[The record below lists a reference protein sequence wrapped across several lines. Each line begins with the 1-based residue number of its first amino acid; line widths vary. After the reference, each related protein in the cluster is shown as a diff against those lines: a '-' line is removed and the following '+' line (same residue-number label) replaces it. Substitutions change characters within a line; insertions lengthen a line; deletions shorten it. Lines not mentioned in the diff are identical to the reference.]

1 MADIIV
7 SSDVDTFMQS
17 ANQSA
22 MRTNVGSGTI
32 VTQNSNNVSITGGSI
47 TGITDLSV
55 ADGGTGSS
63 TASGARTNLEVYGDA
78 EVNAKLATKETAGG
92 VELDGVAGRAITTTQ
107 FFSENT
113 AKAFTVSFWVKPT
126 VLTSSSIVPIS
137 FGASVGGSTNYGGLE
152 FGWRTSGDITSGW
165 NIRWQTGGI
174 VAASYLSVSNIN
186 YNLLDTWHHLTLTS
200 DGSNYDLYLNG
211 ELVDS
216 ETTAVYPYRSSNTN
230 LRIGSKYT
238 FTDTGYFDGNV
249 GPVRIFNRAL
259 SAAEVADL
267 YETGVVAVADRWGTV
282 NGAEYTSDF
291 SAGTDGA
298 IATAGTVTGNIDS
311 ISDGSISKDDC
322 LRYYANDSSA
332 VHQITIGNN
341 IFGTGA
347 YNVSFDY
354 YIPSTNTNLNGF
366 SVLRTG
372 GFVDFSTTRTT
383 GAWTTFSGIS
393 FSGDNNGEIIIRTS
407 KNGSTIY
414 AGANL
419 STDDLVYIKNVKV
432 DKAGAIADLPLNEGI
447 GYQFHDRSS
456 NHFDALASLTG
467 VTHLVPKA
475 NGKVRVKAAN
485 ASSAMYMLRADSI
498 LPENSI
504 VSNVLSEQCY
514 VDLTNSAQT
523 LNDYRIRLNPSGSDL
538 QIQRSDGSNHQTLG
552 TVTAPSS
559 LSDVDVQINYK
570 QIAQ

>member
-32 VTQNSNNVSITGGSI
+32 VTQNSNNVNITGGSI
-47 TGITDLSV
+47 TGITDLAV

-63 TASGARTNLEVYGDA
+63 TASGARTNLEVYSDSEVDA
-78 EVNAKLATKETAGG
+78 KVATKETAGG
-92 VELDGVAGRAITTTQ
+92 VKLDGVNGLIQLASNAGSAAPFLQKNNVLTYTWNGNAKQETLRQIVYSKSYSDTSEQGGLAIQ
-107 FFSENT
+107 LIENT
-113 AKAFTVSFWVKPT
+113 TKLQVLLRQDSSFSGHYAIDWNNAIDGNWHSFAV
-126 VLTSSSIVPIS
+126 VLDYTGATPSITLYRDGIS
-137 FGASVGGSTNYGGLE
+137 FGAGNVSLGATGS
-152 FGWRTSGDITSGW
+152 FD
-165 NIRWQTGGI
+165 
-174 VAASYLSVSNIN
+174 
-186 YNLLDTWHHLTLTS
+186 DTL
-200 DGSNYDLYLNG
+200 
-211 ELVDS
+211 
-216 ETTAVYPYRSSNTN
+216 AVYVKIGKSASNN
-230 LRIGSKYT
+230 LYQAAINN
-238 FTDTGYFDGNV
+238 F
-249 GPVRIFNRAL
+249 RIFNRAL

-267 YETGVVAVADRWGTV
+267 YETGVVAVADRWGNPTLLY
-282 NGAEYTSDF
+282 ESDF
-291 SAGTDGA
+291 SANDDGWTEGGGTSTFNQTIDGKTGCYVFTVDGTTGLKQA
-298 IATAGTVTGNIDS
+298 YKSILGTVNKNGRLKCQLYIPNTNTVVDQVRVEASG
-311 ISDGSISKDDC
+311 KFVQ
-322 LRYYANDSSA
+322 L
-332 VHQITIGNN
+332 VTTIGSWVD
-341 IFGTGA
+341 ISIEDTFPTFPQL
-347 YNVSFDY
+347 YF
-354 YIPSTNTNLNGF
+354 
-366 SVLRTG
+366 VLRDG
-372 GFVDFSTTRTT
+372 GSTT
-383 GAWTTFSGIS
+383 I
-393 FSGDNNGEIIIRTS
+393 
-407 KNGSTIY
+407 
-414 AGANL
+414 AGN
-419 STDDLVYIKNVKV
+419 STDYIAIRAIEVEQI
-432 DKAGAIADLPLNEGI
+432 GAIADLPLDEGI

>member
-47 TGITDLSV
+47 TGITDLAV

-78 EVNAKLATKETAGG
+78 EVNAKVATKAVAGG
-92 VELDGVAGRAITTTQ
+92 VYANGGKVQGSIFSGAVAFSVNLKTGAISSGSQLYAGLGGTIANFQPRLVIGANGSSANLGVFYTNDSGNAYNKTYNGLNESYEFRH
-107 FFSENT
+107 
-113 AKAFTVSFWVKPT
+113 FTVVDTGSDIELYIDGTLIFA
-126 VLTSSSIVPIS
+126 SSVTGTYASG
-137 FGASVGGSTNYGGLE
+137 GA
-152 FGWRTSGDITSGW
+152 
-165 NIRWQTGGI
+165 
-174 VAASYLSVSNIN
+174 
-186 YNLLDTWHHLTLTS
+186 
-200 DGSNYDLYLNG
+200 
-211 ELVDS
+211 
-216 ETTAVYPYRSSNTN
+216 
-230 LRIGSKYT
+230 T
-238 FTDTGYFDGNV
+238 FTKYSIAGYHDDAANLDVFTECEAHDF
-249 GPVRIFNRAL
+249 RIFNRAL
-259 SAAEVADL
+259 TAAEVADL
-267 YETGVVAVADRWGTV
+267 YETGVVAVADRWGNPTP
-282 NGAEYTSDF
+282 AEDDMSADNTSDWF
-291 SAGTDGA
+291 AIDSTIAFDTDKYVWTYTTTTQQLHYTASPIQLKANQKVRFSVDIKNGTASNVIVTAFAGNGTSAGLGFQTLGTTSASWTNYTIETTLDGSLNTSYIYPGLFA
-298 IATAGTVTGNIDS
+298 NMTSGNIE
-311 ISDGSISKDDC
+311 IRNFK
-322 LRYYANDSSA
+322 A
-332 VHQITIGNN
+332 
-341 IFGTGA
+341 
-347 YNVSFDY
+347 
-354 YIPSTNTNLNGF
+354 
-366 SVLRTG
+366 
-372 GFVDFSTTRTT
+372 
-383 GAWTTFSGIS
+383 
-393 FSGDNNGEIIIRTS
+393 EII
-407 KNGSTIY
+407 
-414 AGANL
+414 
-419 STDDLVYIKNVKV
+419 
-432 DKAGAIADLPLNEGI
+432 GAIADLPLDEGI

>member
-7 SSDVDTFMQS
+7 FSDVDTFMQS

-22 MRTNVGSGTI
+22 MRTNVGFGTI
-32 VTQNSNNVSITGGSI
+32 VTQNSDNVSITGGSI
-47 TGITDLSV
+47 TGITDLAV

-63 TASGARTNLEVYGDA
+63 TASGARTNLEVYGDS
-78 EVNAKLATKETAGG
+78 EVDAKLATKETAGG
-92 VELDGVAGRAITTTQ
+92 VYFQGTNGSSTLPVDLFYLEDTIKTYSFYSDIQQQTFVQYLFASTEASGGTTT
-107 FFSENT
+107 
-113 AKAFTVSFWVKPT
+113 
-126 VLTSSSIVPIS
+126 
-137 FGASVGGSTNYGGLE
+137 GGLNIALLANSADLRIQFRQAAGSSLHYAVNFLNVANGNKRHYVLQIDTTATDPVIKCWVDGDE
-152 FGWRTSGDITSGW
+152 QTATLVQATSGSRSTDSSLL
-165 NIRWQTGGI
+165 NAYFGGKGAVSDSNATVGI
-174 VAASYLSVSNIN
+174 LS
-186 YNLLDTWHHLTLTS
+186 
-200 DGSNYDLYLNG
+200 DL
-211 ELVDS
+211 
-216 ETTAVYPYRSSNTN
+216 
-230 LRIGSKYT
+230 
-238 FTDTGYFDGNV
+238 
-249 GPVRIFNRAL
+249 RIFNRAL

-267 YETGVVAVADRWGTV
+267 YETGVVAVADRWGS
-282 NGAEYTSDF
+282 NSL
-291 SAGTDGA
+291 
-298 IATAGTVTGNIDS
+298 TA
-311 ISDGSISKDDC
+311 
-322 LRYYANDSSA
+322 A
-332 VHQITIGNN
+332 
-341 IFGTGA
+341 
-347 YNVSFDY
+347 SFAHY
-354 YIPSTNTNLNGF
+354 G
-366 SVLRTG
+366 
-372 GFVDFSTTRTT
+372 
-383 GAWTTFSGIS
+383 
-393 FSGDNNGEIIIRTS
+393 
-407 KNGSTIY
+407 
-414 AGANL
+414 
-419 STDDLVYIKNVKV
+419 STDDGTSSVTKV
-432 DKAGAIADLPLNEGI
+432 DFTTTAASGYQVLWDYGKPIKTGNVVAITISNFASSDGAGIRLVGGSSGSPTISAVPSITGDGTILLTATADSTQFGFRINAQSVTSGSTVDLDVDEVKILGCIADLPLDEGI

>member
-22 MRTNVGSGTI
+22 MRTNVGYGTI
-32 VTQNSNNVSITGGSI
+32 VTQNSNNVNITGGSI
-47 TGITDLSV
+47 IGITDLAV

-63 TASGARTNLEVYGDA
+63 TASGARTNLEVYSDSEVDA
-78 EVNAKLATKETAGG
+78 KVATKETAGG
-92 VELDGVAGRAITTTQ
+92 VKLDGVNGLIQLASNAGSAAPFLQKNNVLTYTWNGNAKQETLRQIVYSKSYSDTSEQGGLAIQ
-107 FFSENT
+107 LIENT
-113 AKAFTVSFWVKPT
+113 TKLQVLLRQDSSFSGHYAIDWNNAIDGNWHSFAV
-126 VLTSSSIVPIS
+126 VLDYTGATPSITLYRDGIS
-137 FGASVGGSTNYGGLE
+137 FGAGNVSLGATGS
-152 FGWRTSGDITSGW
+152 FD
-165 NIRWQTGGI
+165 
-174 VAASYLSVSNIN
+174 
-186 YNLLDTWHHLTLTS
+186 DTL
-200 DGSNYDLYLNG
+200 
-211 ELVDS
+211 
-216 ETTAVYPYRSSNTN
+216 AVYVKIGKSASNN
-230 LRIGSKYT
+230 LYQAAINN
-238 FTDTGYFDGNV
+238 F
-249 GPVRIFNRAL
+249 RIFNRAL

-267 YETGVVAVADRWGTV
+267 YETGVVAVADRWGNPTLLY
-282 NGAEYTSDF
+282 ESDF
-291 SAGTDGA
+291 SANDDGWTEGGGTSTFNQTIDGKTGCYVFTVDGTTGLKQA
-298 IATAGTVTGNIDS
+298 YKSILGTVNKNGRLKCQLYIPNTNTVVDQVRVEASG
-311 ISDGSISKDDC
+311 KFVQ
-322 LRYYANDSSA
+322 L
-332 VHQITIGNN
+332 VTTIGSWVD
-341 IFGTGA
+341 ISIEDTFPTFPQL
-347 YNVSFDY
+347 YF
-354 YIPSTNTNLNGF
+354 
-366 SVLRTG
+366 VLRDG
-372 GFVDFSTTRTT
+372 GSTT
-383 GAWTTFSGIS
+383 I
-393 FSGDNNGEIIIRTS
+393 
-407 KNGSTIY
+407 
-414 AGANL
+414 AGN
-419 STDDLVYIKNVKV
+419 STDYIAIRAIEVEQI
-432 DKAGAIADLPLNEGI
+432 GAIADLPLDEGI

>member
-63 TASGARTNLEVYGDA
+63 TASGARANLEVYGDS
-78 EVNAKLATKETAGG
+78 EVDTKLATKAVAGG
-92 VELDGVAGRAITTTQ
+92 VELVNATLSISNGPVIG
-107 FFSENT
+107 
-113 AKAFTVSFWVKPT
+113 
-126 VLTSSSIVPIS
+126 TSDFSIVFKVNFNTSVQSQGIFSS
-137 FGASVGGSTNYGGLE
+137 FVGGSEARGITVFTGSSPAGQLIFRL
-152 FGWRTSGDITSGW
+152 FGATSGDRIQAQVNNFINTYGGTDRTIAFVRSGSALQIIVDGVEISFVESTTGTSPTW
-165 NIRWQTGGI
+165 GGSI
-174 VAASYLSVSNIN
+174 DSNDWRLLAA
-186 YNLLDTWHHLTLTS
+186 
-200 DGSNYDLYLNG
+200 
-211 ELVDS
+211 
-216 ETTAVYPYRSSNTN
+216 AVSSNSAT
-230 LRIGSKYT
+230 LRGSW
-238 FTDTGYFDGNV
+238 F
-249 GPVRIFNRAL
+249 FNRAL

-267 YETGVVAVADRWGTV
+267 YETGVVAVADRWGD
-282 NGAEYTSDF
+282 GAEGDTYTSDF
-291 SAGTDGA
+291 SVNADGFASGAGGNL
-298 IATAGTVTGNIDS
+298 TVTGNTDS
-311 ISDGSISKDDC
+311 V
-322 LRYYANDSSA
+322 SA
-332 VHQITIGNN
+332 VDDTLKATAVANVNMYLTKSSGDQMEVGI
-341 IFGTGA
+341 A
-347 YNVSFDY
+347 YKVEFDY
-354 YIPSTNTNLNGF
+354 YADSGCGIAYIGLGIKDARWDNGGVAVVEGSWQTGQTLF
-366 SVLRTG
+366 TDSAGSNLRTFA
-372 GFVDFSTTRTT
+372 GFTTET
-383 GAWTTFSGIS
+383 GDTNDTLVSG
-393 FSGDNNGEIIIRTS
+393 TS
-407 KNGSTIY
+407 IY
-414 AGANL
+414 F
-419 STDDLVYIKNVKV
+419 KNVKFTRL
-432 DKAGAIADLPLNEGI
+432 GAIADLPLDEGI